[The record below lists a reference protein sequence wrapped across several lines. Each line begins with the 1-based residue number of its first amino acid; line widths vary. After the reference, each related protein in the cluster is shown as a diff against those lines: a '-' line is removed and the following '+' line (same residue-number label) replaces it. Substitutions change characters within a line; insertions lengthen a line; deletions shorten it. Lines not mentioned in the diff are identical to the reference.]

1 MQRLFAL
8 PESALIDMGD
18 FVGGMLKYLR
28 RHPVPRISI
37 AGGFGKLAK
46 LAAGHLDLHSARSQ
60 VDTGFLADVAA
71 AQSASPDLC
80 ARIREAGSAAE
91 VLSLIGETEIELPS
105 AVAARA
111 RETAL
116 AAVGDGM
123 EVDVLIFDRQGRL
136 IGRAPSESPL
146 P

>member
-1 MQRLFAL
+1 
-8 PESALIDMGD
+8 MGD

-60 VDTGFLADVAA
+60 VDTGFLADIAA
-71 AQSASPDLC
+71 AQSASPALC
-80 ARIREAGSAAE
+80 TEIREAGSAAE
-91 VLSLIGETEIELPS
+91 VLSLIDGTGLELPS
-105 AVAARA
+105 TVAARA

-123 EVDVLIFDRQGRL
+123 DVDVLIFDRQGRL
-136 IGRAPSESPL
+136 IGQALSEPPL